1 MSTLEFE
8 KNIEYWNEIENPNIN
23 AWRYRIGLGLVE
35 LMGFIYSIGGFVLW
49 TQKHQPNINYD
60 MWGPLV

>member
-8 KNIEYWNEIENPNIN
+8 KNIECWNEIENPNIN

-35 LMGFIYSIGGFVLW
+35 LMGFIYSIGGLKI
-49 TQKHQPNINYD
+49 Q
-60 MWGPLV
+60 